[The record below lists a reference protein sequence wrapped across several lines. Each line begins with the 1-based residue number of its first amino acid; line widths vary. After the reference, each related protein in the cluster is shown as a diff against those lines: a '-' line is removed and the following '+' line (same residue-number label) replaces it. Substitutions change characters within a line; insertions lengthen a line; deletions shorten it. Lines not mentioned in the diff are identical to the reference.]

1 MQRSPAYR
9 TTRELFATA
18 ALEDRLPETDAWN
31 AVAAE
36 ELRESYAEI
45 VEHWDRERE
54 ADPNR
59 KETESDASFVRSVVE
74 TVGLP
79 FDRWAADGH
88 PDGHERPDSDAVAVA
103 DVRRWDRGDSRER
116 DDREHGFGVP
126 DYRLHAFL
134 RDVSA
139 PWAVLTNGRRWRLY
153 RASGN
158 CRLDTYYEI
167 DLPELLETD
176 DLEAFKYFY
185 CFFRREAFPDDA
197 DGGCFLETVSNESD
211 AIEREMAAALE
222 ANARE
227 ALAALAEGFLHHPD
241 NDLDEDDLESVFDGS
256 LVFLYRLLVVLSAE
270 GRGWELLETADE
282 RDDRA
287 GGGDAHPLER
297 AIGAEADPTRST
309 DGCRNTL
316 QSRLNDLFARVDEGR
331 TGCTPSPGPEAERP
345 IPAAPGW
352 LFRPEPDGDDRPEVR
367 FLAANSIDD
376 ATLSRVIE
384 LLTRQTKSSGS
395 SDEPSFID
403 YASLD
408 VRHLGSCY
416 ERLLEY
422 DLAVADAPLALEDGE
437 YVRATDSD
445 VVAVEPGEVYLRA
458 DGGERK
464 ATGSYY
470 TPEYVVEY
478 VVEHTL
484 EPLVDEVREEVLTR
498 NEPGTPGFA
507 DAFADRVLEL
517 TVLDPAMGC
526 GHFLTYAADYLAR
539 EIVDAQAM
547 QAARAGPETVT
558 GDLDYHRAR
567 RRVAQRCLYGVD
579 CDPFAVELARVSLWL
594 RTRGADRPSVPLES
608 HLQAGNALVG
618 ADLESIDELS
628 GASDGGARADG
639 SPWNRLRHRDRLE
652 AAANVRTAREFGL
665 ETVPDDACER
675 LSAALGDDDAWERL
689 ARADWFETAQAQADA
704 EGYVHWPLAFPE
716 IFRDEDGT
724 RRENPGFD
732 AVVGNPPWVATAG
745 RADISATIDAD
756 LRAYLADAFEA
767 TEGQFDLAVALYER
781 AVRQS
786 RDGRVG
792 FVVPDSLLAREQNEP
807 IRAFVLDNTSL
818 SRIVRVGTAFPGVET
833 GAVICISGDGADEV
847 CCADATDR
855 TTLASLSYTV
865 IPQRVFEA
873 RDAKRFL
880 IHLDDDARSILATV
894 DRHPPLEALAT
905 VSRGEEIS
913 KRADFLAS
921 SEGPDS
927 RPIAPGGAVR
937 RYGLEDAEIRYI
949 DPDDVAKDE
958 AIYRGPKLVFRQT
971 SDSLVGTYDDTD
983 LATIKSAYTI
993 RAGSSDELKHL
1004 LGVLNSPLLNFYH
1017 HYTRAAYR
1025 SVFPQINQST
1035 FESFPIAMDG
1045 GPDPTLVG
1053 AVDERLALTAER
1065 SRLSLDCLD
1074 ALGGYEDGPS
1084 LGALADCRRAA
1095 GVDATKLTMTTESW
1109 PNLQLGSVDVAADRS
1124 PVVLS
1129 ATVRYKPNG
1138 EAATLATDRWGY
1150 AETEP
1155 IPALEWPDLGPDRAA
1170 LVETVVPAAVDRG
1183 RGVADFR
1190 AAATKTIS
1198 PLERLEGLTLP
1209 RLEDVADDLR
1219 AHLGDRARAEAL
1231 DDRIAA
1237 LDRRIADRVFDL
1249 YGLSDD
1255 ERARVRHEFGEN

>member
-31 AVAAE
+31 AVDTA

-45 VEHWDRERE
+45 ADHWERERG
-54 ADPNR
+54 AGQNRSDPR
-59 KETESDASFVRSVVE
+59 SDAPFVRSVVE

-79 FDRWAADGH
+79 FDRRAANGCL
-88 PDGHERPDSDAVAVA
+88 DGHETPDSDAVAVA
-103 DVRRWDRGDSRER
+103 DVSRWGHGDSRER

-139 PWAVLTNGRRWRLY
+139 PWAVVTNGRRWRLY

-158 CRLDTYYEI
+158 CRLDSYYEI
-167 DLPELLETD
+167 DLPGVLETG

-197 DGGCFLETVSNESD
+197 EGDCFLETVSNESN
-211 AIEREMAAALE
+211 AVEREMAAALE

-227 ALAALAEGFLHHPD
+227 ALAALAEGFLRHPD
-241 NDLDEDDLESVFDGS
+241 NDLDEADFDLLWDSS

-282 RDDRA
+282 RDDRS
-287 GGGDAHPLER
+287 GRGDAHPLER

-352 LFRPEPDGDDRPEVR
+352 LFRPEPDGDDRREVR

-376 ATLSRVIE
+376 ATLSKVID
-384 LLTRQTKSSGS
+384 LLTRQTESAGS
-395 SDEPSFID
+395 SDDPSFID

-408 VRHLGSCY
+408 LRHLGSCY

-437 YVRATDSD
+437 YVRATDAD
-445 VVAVEPGEVYLRA
+445 AVAVEPGAVYLRA

-478 VVEHTL
+478 IVEHTL
-484 EPLVDEVREEVLTR
+484 EPLVDEVREAMLAR
-498 NEPGTPGFA
+498 HEPGTPGFA

-526 GHFLTYAADYLAR
+526 GHFLTQAADSLAR
-539 EIVDAQAM
+539 EIVDAQAT
-547 QAARAGPETVT
+547 QAARAGPETVAAER
-558 GDLDYHRAR
+558 GIQWAR
-567 RRVAQRCLYGVD
+567 RRVARECLYGVD
-579 CDPFAVELARVSLWL
+579 CDPLAVELARMSLWL
-594 RTRGADRPSVPLES
+594 RTRGADRPSDPLES

-618 ADLESIDELS
+618 EDLESIDELA
-628 GASDGGARADG
+628 GASGSGPRVDG
-639 SPWNRLRHRDRLE
+639 SPRNRLRHRDRLE

-675 LSAALGDDDAWERL
+675 LAAALGDDDAWERL

-756 LRAYLADAFEA
+756 LRAYLAEAFET
-767 TEGQFDLAVALYER
+767 TEGQFDLAVALYEL

-807 IRAFVLDNTSL
+807 IRAFVLDNAPP

-833 GAVICISGDGADEV
+833 GAVICISGDGEDEV
-847 CCADATDR
+847 RCADAADR
-855 TTLASLSYTV
+855 TTLASLSYNV
-865 IPQRVFEA
+865 IPQWVFEA

-894 DRHPPLEALAT
+894 DRHPPLEAVAT
-905 VSRGEEIS
+905 VSRGEEIG
-913 KRADFLAS
+913 KRADRLAS
-921 SEGPDS
+921 SEGPDT

-937 RYGLEDAEIRYI
+937 RYGLEEDEIRHI
-949 DPDDVAKDE
+949 SPEDVTKDE

-1035 FESFPIAMDG
+1035 FESFPVAMDG

-1065 SRLSLDCLD
+1065 SRLSLDALET
-1074 ALGGYEDGPS
+1074 LGGYEDGAS
-1084 LGALADCRRAA
+1084 LGELGDCRRAA
-1095 GVDATKLTMTTESW
+1095 GADATKLAATTESW
-1109 PNLQLGSVDVAADRS
+1109 PNLQLGSVDVAANRS

-1129 ATVRYKPNG
+1129 ATLRYKPDG
-1138 EAATLATDRWGY
+1138 GGLETDRWGY
-1150 AETEP
+1150 TETEP
-1155 IPALEWPDLGPDRAA
+1155 IPALEWPDLGAGRAA

-1190 AAATKTIS
+1190 ASATKTIS

-1249 YGLSDD
+1249 YGLPDD